1 MTRPP
6 GYQDSGDGAGVMTAI
21 PWDLLGVPAGERQ
34 HTGVG
39 MAFLPQD
46 PLRAKEAMQV
56 IEGAC
61 MESGEAFFYT

>member
-1 MTRPP
+1 
-6 GYQDSGDGAGVMTAI
+6 MTAI
-21 PWDLLGVPAGERQ
+21 PWDLLGVPAGERK

-56 IEGAC
+56 IEGAWI
-61 MESGEAFFYT
+61 GDRQARAFHVLCCAMCVW

>member
-1 MTRPP
+1 
-6 GYQDSGDGAGVMTAI
+6 MTAI
-21 PWDLLGVPAGERQ
+21 PWDLLGVSAADRK

-56 IEGAC
+56 IEG
-61 MESGEAFFYT
+61 ESTGALS

>member
-1 MTRPP
+1 
-6 GYQDSGDGAGVMTAI
+6 MTAI
-21 PWDLLGVPAGERQ
+21 PWDLLGVAAADRK

-56 IEGAC
+56 IEGTC
-61 MESGEAFFYT
+61 RCVWPQSFCV